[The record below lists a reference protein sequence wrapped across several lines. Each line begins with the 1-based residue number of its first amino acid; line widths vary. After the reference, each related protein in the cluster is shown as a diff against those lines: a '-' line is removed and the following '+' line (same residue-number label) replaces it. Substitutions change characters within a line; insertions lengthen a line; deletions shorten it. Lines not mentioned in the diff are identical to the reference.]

1 MRRLSIAL
9 IAAASTIAL
18 TQMASAA
25 DLPRK
30 APAYMPPVPVVDW
43 SGVYVGPEGGYGWA
57 IRISMPSS
65 PASLALSA
73 RSLLLLTLF

>member
-18 TQMASAA
+18 TQIASAA

-30 APAYMPPVPVVDW
+30 APAYVPPPVADW
-43 SGVYVGPEGGYGWA
+43 SGVYVGLEGGYGWG
-57 IRISMPSS
+57 PSE
-65 PASLALSA
+65 
-73 RSLLLLTLF
+73 F

>member
-30 APAYMPPVPVVDW
+30 APPIMPAPVPVADW
-43 SGVYVGPEGGYGWA
+43 SGVYVGLEGGYGWGHQNLNA
-57 IRISMPSS
+57 VIPGD
-65 PASLALSA
+65 
-73 RSLLLLTLF
+73 LL